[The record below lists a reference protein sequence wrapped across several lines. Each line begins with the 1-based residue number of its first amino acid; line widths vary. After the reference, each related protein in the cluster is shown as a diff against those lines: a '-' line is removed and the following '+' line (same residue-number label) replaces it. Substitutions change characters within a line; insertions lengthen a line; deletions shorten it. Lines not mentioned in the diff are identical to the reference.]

1 RFDEVN
7 ESNRRLHM
15 KLLAT
20 KSGSVPVVQVI
31 SSIGIAM
38 VVYFA
43 ARGSEAFTFTAG
55 EFTAYLGAMLLLSQP
70 MKRITEINE
79 PLQRGIAAAHSIFEL
94 LDAESQADTGTRELG
109 RARGEVR
116 FEDVHFAYN
125 TEKGEVLRGID
136 ITVAPGETIAL
147 VGRSGSGKSS
157 LVGLL
162 PRFYETTSGRIR
174 I

>member
-1 RFDEVN
+1 ARFAEVN

-38 VVYFA
+38 VIYFA
-43 ARGSEAFTFTAG
+43 ARGSENFTFTAG

-70 MKRITEINE
+70 MKRLTEINE

-94 LDAESQADTGTRELG
+94 LDSQSQADSGTRELE

-116 FEDVHFAYN
+116 FENVHFAYSA
-125 TEKGEVLRGID
+125 EKGDVLRGID
-136 ITVAPGETIAL
+136 IDVAPGET
-147 VGRSGSGKSS
+147 V
-157 LVGLL
+157 
-162 PRFYETTSGRIR
+162 
-174 I
+174 